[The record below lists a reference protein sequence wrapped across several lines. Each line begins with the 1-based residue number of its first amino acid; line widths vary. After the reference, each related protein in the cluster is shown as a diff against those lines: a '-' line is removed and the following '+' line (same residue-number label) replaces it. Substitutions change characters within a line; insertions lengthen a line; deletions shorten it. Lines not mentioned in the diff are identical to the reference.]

1 MCSLFGYRK
10 KAKGNK
16 KEGDNEVTVLTPKDS
31 LVLHEAYQF
40 LVKKYIPTQSRA
52 PPKQGQITEK
62 STIESIKDMSLKD
75 KKNNRK
81 QPNNNAGNT
90 ENRKSSDPDSAGS
103 GSPSDQEEA
112 SDEGEDHHEE
122 IKISSKNKDDEDQA
136 DADQEDEDEDDE

>member
-81 QPNNNAGNT
+81 PNNNAGNP
-90 ENRKSSDPDSAGS
+90 EIRKSSDPDSAGS